1 MDLNSSE
8 KKWQAE
14 LIKLRS
20 IILDCDLEEELK
32 WGQPCYTYQNNNVII
47 LIGLKDYCG
56 FSFFKGALLKDHDN
70 ILVKPGPNTQSAR
83 IIKFGTVQQIEEMEG
98 TIKSYILEAIQLE
111 KLGMKV
117 DFKEKY
123 ELVLP
128 EEFQNKLDND
138 RALND
143 AFSGL
148 TPGRQRTYN
157 LYFSSAKQSKT
168 RIARIEK
175 CTKKILNGKGLN
187 DYVPNRN
194 K

>member
-1 MDLNSSE
+1 
-8 KKWQAE
+8 
-14 LIKLRS
+14 
-20 IILDCDLEEELK
+20 
-32 WGQPCYTYQNNNVII
+32 
-47 LIGLKDYCG
+47 
-56 FSFFKGALLKDHDN
+56 
-70 ILVKPGPNTQSAR
+70 
-83 IIKFGTVQQIEEMEG
+83 MEG

-123 ELVLP
+123 ELVFP